1 MKRLLTALAL
11 LAGACSN
18 PDNVVNGGANAT
30 ATTPVVVFN
39 TVGSSI
45 SGVVTRTDSTTPSWV
60 VVLSDRSGLCD
71 ALALHPDLFRNAPGP
86 YNAIVLFTPAERL
99 GYFFIGRDQGTAGEI
114 IAAGAAGPLGADQR
128 FTASPDCLPRCG
140 GYVQLSDF
148 AKNTGDTGKGTFDMI
163 FLDPSGVGHEF
174 AGRFKPGG
182 CPALQNALLP

>member
-30 ATTPVVVFN
+30 ATTPIVVFN

-60 VVLSDRSGLCD
+60 VALSDAPGLCD
-71 ALALHPDLFRNAPGP
+71 ALALHPDLFRNARGP
-86 YNAIVLFTPAERL
+86 YNAIVLFMPAERL
-99 GYFFIGRDQGTAGEI
+99 GFFYIGRDPGTEGEI
-114 IAAGAAGPLGADQR
+114 IAAGAAGPLGDAQR
-128 FTASPDCLPRCG
+128 FKATPGACTPTC
-140 GYVQLSDF
+140 GYVNLSDF
-148 AKNTGDTGKGTFDMI
+148 AKNPGDTGKGTFDMI
-163 FLDPSGVGHEF
+163 FVDPSNVAHEF
-174 AGRFKPGG
+174 YGRFKPGG

>member
-30 ATTPVVVFN
+30 ATTPIVVFN

-60 VVLSDRSGLCD
+60 VALSDAPGLCD
-71 ALALHPDLFRNAPGP
+71 ALALHPDLFRNARGP
-86 YNAIVLFTPAERL
+86 YNAIVLFMPAERL
-99 GYFFIGRDQGTAGEI
+99 GFFEIGRDVGTAGEI
-114 IAAGAAGPLGADQR
+114 IASSAAGPLGADQR
-128 FTASPDCLPRCG
+128 FTAIQ
-140 GYVQLSDF
+140 GYVTLSDF
-148 AKNTGDTGKGTFDMI
+148 AKNPGDTGKGNFDMI
-163 FLDPSGVGHEF
+163 FVDPSNVAHEF
-174 AGRFKPGG
+174 YGRFKPGG

>member
-11 LAGACSN
+11 LAGACGN

-30 ATTPVVVFN
+30 ATTPVVVF
-39 TVGSSI
+39 TSVGSSI

-114 IAAGAAGPLGADQR
+114 VAAGAAGPLGADQR
-128 FTASPDCLPRCG
+128 FTATTG
-140 GYVQLSDF
+140 FVNLSDF
-148 AKNTGDTGKGTFDMI
+148 AQNPGDTGKGTFDMI
-163 FLDPSGVGHEF
+163 FVDPSNVAHEF
-174 AGRFKPGG
+174 VGRFKPGG